1 MIIAYFDLF
10 SGVSG
15 DMFLSAF
22 VDAGLPQNLL
32 KENLQYILS
41 ANEYKIDFKTI
52 QSHGISGKQVDI
64 SENPLTSRSYSKIIN
79 SIQNSKLDK
88 HIKEISKKFLKTLA
102 LAEAKIHSLPLEKVH
117 FHEIGAVDTIIDI
130 VGIATAIEY
139 FKIDKVFISDI
150 PVGSGEINCLHGT
163 FPNPAPA
170 TSEMLKGFNVRKLD
184 INAELTTPT
193 GVAVLKGVNA
203 VQSELPVFKL
213 ENIGYGF
220 GKQKITDRPNFLRI
234 LIGKAE
240 TDKTFC
246 NSNIYEIEFNVEKL
260 IDNCIKKIDDEVI
273 VGPIRYEY
281 EKAKIDVQRSEINA
295 VDGVNRVERLV
306 NVTFDLPDIV
316 SFLAKETKLKRKDI
330 IRILTGTKKLNHFK
344 NNPQRFIEEVL
355 RVIKEEMNKLI
366 VEGVKYEKIN
376 LEYAVQEI
384 FDKEEI
390 VAYMKNLAKS
400 DKSVYDY
407 TICDS
412 EIEKKFVE
420 EFDKNENVK
429 LFAKLPSNF
438 KVNTPIGSY
447 NPDFAIVVEI
457 NGEEKLYFVL
467 ESKGSISKEDRRG
480 KENYKIDCAEKHF
493 EVLSKEH
500 KDLKYVVEKDFK
512 GLKSFF

>member
-1 MIIAYFDLF
+1 MAYEYEGKIYCREEEVERDYQKISVMIIAYFDLF

-246 NSNIYEIEFNVEKL
+246 NSNIYEIEFNVDDMTGEQIGYFLTEIFKFNIVDVQCISTITKKNRPGYIL
-260 IDNCIKKIDDEVI
+260 KIYSDNLEENLLKFIFEYSTTSGIRYSKKNRIILDRYFENSEIRGNLVRKKIFKSSLLGI
-273 VGPIRYEY
+273 
-281 EKAKIDVQRSEINA
+281 EKAK
-295 VDGVNRVERLV
+295 L
-306 NVTFDLPDIV
+306 
-316 SFLAKETKLKRKDI
+316 
-330 IRILTGTKKLNHFK
+330 
-344 NNPQRFIEEVL
+344 
-355 RVIKEEMNKLI
+355 
-366 VEGVKYEKIN
+366 
-376 LEYAVQEI
+376 
-384 FDKEEI
+384 
-390 VAYMKNLAKS
+390 
-400 DKSVYDY
+400 
-407 TICDS
+407 
-412 EIEKKFVE
+412 
-420 EFDKNENVK
+420 EFDEV
-429 LFAKLPSNF
+429 
-438 KVNTPIGSY
+438 
-447 NPDFAIVVEI
+447 
-457 NGEEKLYFVL
+457 
-467 ESKGSISKEDRRG
+467 SKSMK
-480 KENYKIDCAEKHF
+480 
-493 EVLSKEH
+493 
-500 KDLKYVVEKDFK
+500 
-512 GLKSFF
+512 